1 MSKAI
6 RQIATDIEPEQIAC
20 CVLSTKKALTSGQYE
35 DFFNQMN
42 FIELTPDDY
51 CGYAESPIEEEE
63 EVKPQEILD
72 LTPKEDDKIM
82 KRVKLYKQLV
92 AVLILIA
99 GVLILLAILTLTVL
113 R

>member
-1 MSKAI
+1 M
-6 RQIATDIEPEQIAC
+6 
-20 CVLSTKKALTSGQYE
+20 
-35 DFFNQMN
+35 
-42 FIELTPDDY
+42 
-51 CGYAESPIEEEE
+51 
-63 EVKPQEILD
+63 KPQQETLD

-99 GVLILLAILTLTVL
+99 GVLILLSILTLTVL

>member
-1 MSKAI
+1 
-6 RQIATDIEPEQIAC
+6 
-20 CVLSTKKALTSGQYE
+20 
-35 DFFNQMN
+35 MN

-51 CGYAESPIEEEE
+51 CGYTESPIEEEE
-63 EVKPQEILD
+63 VVKPQEILD